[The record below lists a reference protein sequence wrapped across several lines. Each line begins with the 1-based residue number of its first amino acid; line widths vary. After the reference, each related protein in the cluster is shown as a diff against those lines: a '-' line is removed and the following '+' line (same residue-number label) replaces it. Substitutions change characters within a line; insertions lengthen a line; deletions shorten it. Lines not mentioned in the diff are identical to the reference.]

1 MKKSLLSLLLVF
13 LVSIGLIACS
23 SDNTTAS
30 EPAKD
35 PEAPTEEASKEEPT
49 AEVGQLEVV
58 IERLL
63 SNNLLVPLGDIPV
76 PEDNPMID
84 KVIELGQIL
93 YFDPR
98 LSGNNERS
106 CMTCHVPELGYGDAR
121 ATFEKFDG
129 SDGPRNSP
137 TVINSGYYTSNF
149 WDGRAA
155 SLEEQALGPIQDPGE
170 MNQPLDELLVKLT
183 GIEGYP
189 ELFEAAFGDPEITAE
204 RIGKAIAAFERLVVV
219 RDTPYD
225 RFLQG
230 ELDALNEQEIRGLDL
245 FAGKASCIT
254 CHQGENLSDNQFH
267 NIGIV
272 RDSEG
277 RKAVTGND
285 ADLGA
290 IRTPGLYG
298 LTHTAPFMS
307 DGSIATVEEV
317 VEYYNRGGDLHP
329 NKSGLINP
337 LNLSAEEQADLV
349 AFLKALGGE
358 VPLFAKPELPS
369 MN

>member
-1 MKKSLLSLLLVF
+1 MMKKIVLYGTLLFLLSLGLV
-13 LVSIGLIACS
+13 GCGS
-23 SDNTTAS
+23 SDAS
-30 EPAKD
+30 TD
-35 PEAPTEEASKEEPT
+35 PNA
-49 AEVGQLEVV
+49 AELDEM

-63 SNNLLVPLGDIPV
+63 SNNLLVPLGDIPI
-76 PEDNPMID
+76 PADNPMTQE
-84 KVIELGQIL
+84 VLELGQIL

-106 CMTCHVPELGYGDAR
+106 CMTCHIPELGYGDAR

-170 MNQPLDELLVKLT
+170 MNQPLDELIVKLK
-183 GIEGYP
+183 GIDGYE
-189 ELFEAAFGDPEITAE
+189 ELFINAGFEDGITAVN
-204 RIGKAIAAFERLVVV
+204 IGKAIAAFERLVVV
-219 RDTPYD
+219 KDTPYD

-230 ELDALNEQEIRGLDL
+230 DRDALTAEEIRGLDL
-245 FAGKASCIT
+245 FTSKASCIT
-254 CHQGENLSDNQFH
+254 CHQGENLSDNLFH
-267 NIGIV
+267 NIGIES
-272 RDSEG
+272 DDKG
-277 RKAVTGND
+277 RAAVTGND
-285 ADLGA
+285 SDLGA

-298 LTHTAPFMS
+298 LTHTAPYMR
-307 DGSIATVEEV
+307 DGSIATLEDV
-317 VEYYNRGGDLHP
+317 VEYYNRGGDNHP

-337 LNLSAEEQADLV
+337 LNLTDAEKADLV
-349 AFLKALGGE
+349 AFLRALGGQ
-358 VPLFAKPELPS
+358 PPIFTKPELPG